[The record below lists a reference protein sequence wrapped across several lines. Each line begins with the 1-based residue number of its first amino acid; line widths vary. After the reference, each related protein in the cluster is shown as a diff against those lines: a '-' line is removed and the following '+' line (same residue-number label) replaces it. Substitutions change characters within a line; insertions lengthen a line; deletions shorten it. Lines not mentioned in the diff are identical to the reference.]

1 MMQRLLAAGDGQR
14 FMVAQFL
21 PDSVKLLTEK
31 ASIQLIQSV
40 KRCPIAT
47 SLAPDPINTTYSHQG
62 TTRTPILLLHG
73 FDSSL
78 IEFRY
83 LLPLLAAQN
92 ETWAVDLLGFG
103 FTDRPLNVS
112 FSPLAIKIHLY
123 HFWQTLIKRPVIL
136 VGASMGG
143 AAAIDF
149 ALTYPDKVEK
159 LILIDSV
166 GYTGAPDFV
175 KFLFPPFDYWA
186 VEYLRQRKLKALELS
201 IATHANASLI
211 DLIRCSVLQTEM
223 QGWHES
229 MIKFT
234 KSGGYNF
241 LADRIQQVKHST
253 LVLWG
258 EFDDMLGTSDAERFH
273 RDIVDSQLIWIR
285 DCKHVPQIE
294 QPQITAQHILRFV
307 A

>member
-1 MMQRLLAAGDGQR
+1 MT
-14 FMVAQFL
+14 AQFL
-21 PDSVKLLTEK
+21 PASVNLLTEK
-31 ASIQLIQSV
+31 ASICLVQSV
-40 KRCPIAT
+40 KRCSIAT
-47 SLAPDPINTTYSHQG
+47 SLAPDPINTTYIHQG
-62 TTRTPILLLHG
+62 TDGTPILLLHG

-83 LLPLLAAQN
+83 LLPLLSAKN

-103 FTDRPLNVS
+103 FTDRPPNVS
-112 FSPLAIKIHLY
+112 FSPLSTKIHLH

-159 LILIDSV
+159 LILIDSI

-201 IATHANASLI
+201 IAIHAKASLI
-211 DLIRCSVLQTEM
+211 DLIRCSMLHTEM
-223 QGWHES
+223 QGWHKS
-229 MIKFT
+229 MIEFT

-253 LVLWG
+253 LILWG
-258 EFDDMLGTSDAERFH
+258 ESDDVLGTTDAERFH
-273 RDIVDSQLIWIR
+273 RDIVKSQLVWIR

-294 QPQITAQHILRFV
+294 QPQVTAQQILKFV